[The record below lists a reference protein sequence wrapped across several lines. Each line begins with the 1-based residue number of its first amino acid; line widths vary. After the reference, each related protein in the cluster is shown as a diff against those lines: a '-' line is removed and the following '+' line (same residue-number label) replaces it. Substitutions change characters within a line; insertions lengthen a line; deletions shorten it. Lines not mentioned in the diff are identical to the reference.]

1 MLADWFKYLSCGVWL
16 QIQSTFCT
24 NGGVYTSLNRP
35 REAPYVWCPRKSQNL
50 PSNPQA
56 RKPQIRKF
64 GQRLS
69 CDFQKRKY
77 FGFLLLFHS
86 FRFLCS
92 LATRIMSLKSDKIVW
107 ISNFTMNCI
116 LRISGFLIEWSTS
129 ISPQIRKKVDKGS
142 KFRPSNPQKR
152 DRDLTIFR
160 PQIRKIEA
168 RTSFWSINPR
178 QLP

>member
-1 MLADWFKYLSCGVWL
+1 MK
-16 QIQSTFCT
+16 STFVRIKNT
-24 NGGVYTSLNRP
+24 KGPKRP

-56 RKPQIRKF
+56 RKPQICKF

-107 ISNFTMNCI
+107 ISNLTTNCI
-116 LRISGFLIEWSTS
+116 LRISGFLIERSTS

-160 PQIRKIEA
+160 PQIRKIADTNHQEL
-168 RTSFWSINPR
+168 PR
-178 QLP
+178 AWVGGSPAA